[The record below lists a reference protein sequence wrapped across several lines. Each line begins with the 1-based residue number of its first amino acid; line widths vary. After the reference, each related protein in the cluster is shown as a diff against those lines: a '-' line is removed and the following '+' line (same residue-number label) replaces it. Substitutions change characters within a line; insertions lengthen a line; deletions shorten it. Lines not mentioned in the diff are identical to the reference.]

1 MFACF
6 CWVLV
11 LVLSTF
17 FVLILF
23 LFLIYFDLFGI
34 RIDLSFAIFTT
45 LDLWKKSITWIVFY
59 LEFLRRTQDSLN
71 TEYNKILYSQYVD
84 LGLIFNRY
92 RFISKILTQ
101 QTLRKY
107 FPLKCRT
114 LFLWISRP
122 YLGAFNFSSGI
133 SKVQNFMNIKAC
145 LPHRF

>member
-1 MFACF
+1 MHELFKIRIWVFFVCFLLVACF

-11 LVLSTF
+11 LSNFLVL
-17 FVLILF
+17 VLF
-23 LFLIYFDLFGI
+23 LLLIYFDLVGI
-34 RIDLSFAIFTT
+34 RIEFSFEIFTT

-59 LEFLRRTQDSLN
+59 LEILRRTQDSLN

-84 LGLIFNRY
+84 LSLIFNRC

-101 QTLRKY
+101 QTLSKY

-122 YLGAFNFSSGI
+122 HLGAFNFSSGI
-133 SKVQNFMNIKAC
+133 S
-145 LPHRF
+145 